1 MIFKASSLKR
11 ISVDLLPFSD
21 AVSDDLPLGQLLRLS
36 LFQVSVG
43 MAAVML
49 LGTLNRVMI
58 VELDIGA
65 MLVAAMI
72 SHLIH
77 IVLYALAYYVLEFEF
92 EVGAIEGPDSGPFND
107 AFYFSIV
114 CYTTLGFG
122 DIFPSGQLRLLSG
135 IEALNGLVMITWTA
149 SMTYLHMERFW
160 KTDGQE

>member
-1 MIFKASSLKR
+1 MTALLLAGLLIAATIF
-11 ISVDLLPFSD
+11 IHY
-21 AVSDDLPLGQLLRLS
+21 GTLRLTT
-36 LFQVSVG
+36 
-43 MAAVML
+43 
-49 LGTLNRVMI
+49 LGASDLGVRPRMR
-58 VELDIGA
+58 LWM

-77 IVLYALAYYVLEFEF
+77 IALYALAYYVLEFEF
-92 EVGAIEGPDSGPFND
+92 EVGEIAGPDSGPFND